1 MSTWGN
7 VPVDANNVQKKL
19 SLRATQDPNH
29 RFEDLYGLLYNPDW
43 LETARRH
50 VSRNKGRNTPGVD
63 GMTMTKFVADLEA
76 NVLALRTALKA
87 GTFNPDPVRRRIL
100 REVKPDGRL
109 KERPLGIATITDRIV
124 QEAMRMILEP
134 IYEADFSR
142 HSYGFRP
149 NRCTMDAIGYIGLR
163 LTNPP
168 HYGWVIEGDIKSYF
182 DSINHKKLMSILKI
196 RVKDNKV
203 LDLIERFLR
212 AGILEGKEFFQ
223 SRIGAPQGGIL
234 SPLLSNIY
242 LDSLDKYMEQYTELS
257 EYVKG
262 VRKKK
267 GLGNFLYARYAD
279 DFVVLCNGS
288 KGHAEAMKQELSNFL
303 ATELKL
309 ELSWD
314 KTRVTHISDG
324 IEFLG
329 FEIDRNQSGSG
340 KLAPRIRIP
349 RSAAKRMTKKVQAML
364 KGSANESVN
373 AKIKALNRVV
383 RGWCQYYQ
391 YTSSPS
397 GIFAR
402 IDHEVFWL
410 MAHWLGKKFQ
420 LSIPKVMRRFRKGN
434 QFGTGT
440 TILLQA
446 SSFKA
451 KRYKVSKISNPY
463 LQDELVL
470 EREDVFNLEEAW
482 HGQEGRAGQADWK
495 EEVYL
500 QKGGKCWQCGK
511 AVPWKGSI
519 LDHVRPRFRFNH
531 PEREAD
537 RRSNLQLL
545 CQTCNREKTKE
556 DLQAATV

>member
-1 MSTWGN
+1 M
-7 VPVDANNVQKKL
+7 DANNVQKKL
-19 SLRATQDPNH
+19 SLRATRDSNH

-50 VSRNKGRNTPGVD
+50 VSRNKGKNTPGVD
-63 GMTMTKFVADLEA
+63 GMTMMKFEADLAA
-76 NVLALRTALKA
+76 NMLALRTALKA
-87 GTFNPDPVRRRIL
+87 GTFTPDPVRRRIL
-100 REVKPDGRL
+100 REVKPDGRM
-109 KERPLGIATITDRIV
+109 KVRPLGIATITDRIV

-163 LTNPP
+163 LTSPP

-182 DSINHKKLMSILKI
+182 DSINHKKLMDILKK
-196 RVKDNKV
+196 RVKDKKI
-203 LDLIERFLR
+203 LYLIERFLR
-212 AGILEGKEFFQ
+212 AGILEGQEFFQ
-223 SRIGAPQGGIL
+223 SEIGVPQGGIV
-234 SPLLSNIY
+234 SPLLANIY
-242 LDSLDKYMEQYTELS
+242 LDILDKYMEQYTELS
-257 EYVKG
+257 EYAKS

-279 DFVVLCNGS
+279 DFVVLCNGN
-288 KGHAEAMKQELSNFL
+288 KGHVEAMKRELSDFL
-303 ATELKL
+303 ASELEL
-309 ELSWD
+309 ELSWN

-329 FEIDRNQSGSG
+329 FDIDRNRTGSG

-364 KGSANESVN
+364 KGSTHESVN
-373 AKIKALNRVV
+373 TKIRALNRVI

-391 YTSSPS
+391 HTSSPS
-397 GIFAR
+397 GSFAR

-420 LSIPKVMRRFRKGN
+420 LSMPKVMKRFHKGN
-434 QFGTGT
+434 QLGTRT

-463 LQDELVL
+463 LQDEPVL

-482 HGQEGRAGQADWK
+482 HGQERRAGQADWK
-495 EEVYL
+495 EEVYIR
-500 QKGGKCWQCGK
+500 KGGKCRKCGK
-511 AVPWKGSI
+511 DVPWKESI
-519 LDHVRPRFRFNH
+519 LDHIRPRFRFNQ
-531 PEREAD
+531 PEGEAD
-537 RRSNLQLL
+537 RKSNLQLL
-545 CQTCNREKTKE
+545 CQTCNREKTKR
-556 DLQAATV
+556 DLQAVAV